1 VIYKRAKPAFHINL
15 KQMLRGTSKAIDF
28 EGTLLRVRIV

>member
-1 VIYKRAKPAFHINL
+1 VIYERCISYSNF
-15 KQMLRGTSKAIDF
+15 KQMSRGTSKAIDF